1 MSKLSN
7 RTIVVIAFV
16 AIIGGLLLISAD
28 YLKGKKEQA
37 YQKSVFH
44 YLVK

>member
-7 RTIVVIAFV
+7 RTIVIIAFV
-16 AIIGGLLLISAD
+16 AIIGGILLISAD

-37 YQKSVFH
+37 YQKNKYFTI
-44 YLVK
+44 